1 MKIFVK
7 WLSMIQEA
15 NVMKTQYYPSI
26 YLCTLFVTN
35 KKKSVYQRVPKKRK
49 FIFSR
54 HMNKIFILEHCDETY
69 LFFKSIMVL
78 LFECV

>member
-26 YLCTLFVTN
+26 YLCTLYFLLI
-35 KKKSVYQRVPKKRK
+35 KRK
-49 FIFSR
+49 VYIKGFQEK
-54 HMNKIFILEHCDETY
+54 KIHFLKTHE
-69 LFFKSIMVL
+69 
-78 LFECV
+78 